1 MLVIERQLSTHAPTF
16 LEGNSHAPLSTVEFD
31 VELGDLEST
40 EGVAQD
46 TRPRSAA
53 HTGAVNAEL
62 QQRAY
67 PLTFGLAV
75 HAFVDGIA
83 MGSAAL
89 SASGTSENSAQSRV
103 FVAVFLAL
111 VVHKGE
117 RNSGSR
123 SSPAS
128 PAVADKWLHRPAP
141 TALALTTTLLSTS
154 LPVAECK
161 RHLAIFSSMT
171 PVATL
176 LSYALLS
183 FFGGGGGGW
192 ESVALLF
199 SVRATAVVRGLRNV
213 LMRGLGGDI
222 PVRGDGAATNPRA
235 YPRGGPRWRP

>member
-1 MLVIERQLSTHAPTF
+1 MLVIERQLSA
-16 LEGNSHAPLSTVEFD
+16 HAPLPPPAGGSSVEFD
-31 VELGDLEST
+31 VELGELERT

-46 TRPRSAA
+46 TRARSAA

-89 SASGTSENSAQSRV
+89 SASGTREDSAQSRA

-111 VVHKGE
+111 VVHK
-117 RNSGSR
+117 
-123 SSPAS
+123 
-128 PAVADKWLHRPAP
+128 AP

-154 LPVAECK
+154 LPAAECR

-176 LSYALLS
+176 LSYAVLA
-183 FFGGGGGGW
+183 FVGGGGGGW

-199 SVRATAVVRGLRNV
+199 SGGTFLYVATV
-213 LMRGLGGDI
+213 LQPTLAHAHEEGGEGGRRRLLVMLAGI
-222 PVRGDGAATNPRA
+222 ATP
-235 YPRGGPRWRP
+235 YLITVLLPEGHEH